1 MSVPARHRA
10 ALVAAFALVGTA
22 AAEAPRAKRLP
33 DKVTAAAGEAFA
45 AAVAADESGDLRL
58 AHDLYKKA
66 FAIAPHP
73 SAVFNLGDV
82 QRRLGELAAAQ
93 RSYETYL
100 ALAPGAPDR
109 ADVEALIHRIA
120 RTPGSIRLTTTS
132 NVLNAVDLP
141 NGYVL
146 VDGEIK
152 RRPGAQPP
160 LATSTD
166 GLPLVIIDTLPGEHR
181 IDVVTALTHASTTCT
196 VKPGT
201 RTECRVSA
209 EPRID
214 GALVVSGDDRL
225 GVVVTGE
232 RKRGEINKRLVI
244 PAGKQRLMV
253 RDRSYECAPL
263 VVDVPAD
270 DAHVAYAYLGTSEYD
285 RLERCRKLT
294 VRQQALAF

>member
-1 MSVPARHRA
+1 MSAHYLA
-10 ALVAAFALVGTA
+10 ALVAALALVGTA
-22 AAEAPRAKRLP
+22 AAEAPRAKRMP
-33 DKVTAAAGEAFA
+33 EKVTAAAGEAFA
-45 AAVAADESGDLRL
+45 AAVAADEAGDLRL

-82 QRRLGELAAAQ
+82 QRRLGELAAAL

-109 ADVEALIHRIA
+109 AAVEALITRIA
-120 RTPGSIRLTTTS
+120 RTPGTIRLTTTS
-132 NVLNAVDLP
+132 DVLKAVDLL

-160 LATSTD
+160 LATGAD
-166 GLPLVIIDTLPGEHR
+166 GVPVVVIDTLPGEHQV
-181 IDVVTALTHASTTCT
+181 DVVTALTHARTTCT
-196 VKPGT
+196 VKPGA

-209 EPRID
+209 APRID
-214 GALVVSGDDRL
+214 GALVVSGDARV
-225 GVVVTGE
+225 GVVVAADRTGS
-232 RKRGEINKRLVI
+232 EINKRLTI
-244 PAGKQRLMV
+244 PAGKHRLMV

-263 VVDVPAD
+263 LVDVPAD
-270 DAHVAYAYLGTSEYD
+270 DMHVVYAYLGTSEYD
-285 RLERCRKLT
+285 RLERCRTLT
-294 VRQQALAF
+294 VRQHTLEF